1 MAFLIQTISRFFC
14 KTTHYFDENQTF
26 VCVHKQLFLAYI
38 LILCCDNALLV
49 PFFLFLIRFVGWVL
63 RALTHALLVF
73 FFRCIYIRGVSCVAF
88 TCKEVGTKRRQM
100 IQERLRFFVS
110 VLLHHK
116 FSFYI
121 KKLNFYKCFSFR
133 VGLFFS

>member
-26 VCVHKQLFLAYI
+26 VCVHKWLFLAYI
-38 LILCCDNALLV
+38 LILCCDNALFA
-49 PFFLFLIRFVGWVL
+49 PFFLFLIGVIWCVL
-63 RALTHALLVF
+63 KALTHALLVF
-73 FFRCIYIRGVSCVAF
+73 FFRCIYIIGVSCVAF

-110 VLLHHK
+110 VLLHRK

-121 KKLNFYKCFSFR
+121 KKLSFYKCFSFK
-133 VGLFFS
+133 VVLFFC